1 MTGRFATLKPLLLSL
16 IFCATA
22 AVTAAPA
29 LAVPHAGDPVPPF
42 TLPKPGGATVGS
54 ANFKGKPLYVNFF
67 ASWCGPCN
75 LEAPDI
81 ARLYRTY
88 HKRGLAIVGVDEL
101 EESAKAAEFARKYAW
116 PFAVGVDADGT
127 MGRDFGAVGL
137 PVHVFVDR
145 HGHVST
151 YRLGEMSPPEIEDAI
166 KKIL

>member
-1 MTGRFATLKPLLLSL
+1 LATVKSTFLSL
-16 IFCATA
+16 ALFA
-22 AVTAAPA
+22 AIGAVAASTPA

-42 TLPKPGGATVGS
+42 TVPKSSGATVGS

-75 LEAPDI
+75 AEAPDI

-88 HKRGLAIVGVDEL
+88 HKRGLNIIGVDEL
-101 EESAKAAEFARKYAW
+101 EESDKAAGFARKYAW

-127 MGRDFGAVGL
+127 MGRAFGAVGL

-145 HGHVST
+145 RGNVST